1 MLLRIHPNGTIETL
15 YDESLDLAELN
26 PILDDRGKSA
36 RALVE
41 LVASLFGR
49 KIMDR
54 SPADRQT

>member
-1 MLLRIHPNGTIETL
+1 MEMLFDSGLVG
-15 YDESLDLAELN
+15 SLDLAELN

-49 KIMDR
+49 KIMD
-54 SPADRQT
+54 SAPADRPG